1 MENTQEQKKS
11 FRMWPFV
18 LLMKSTKLFK
28 VVKMLKFTKILIT
41 FFSMALSVFVYAFM
55 MGPWFSIGFV
65 LMLFIHEMGH
75 VMALRHKGYP
85 ASAPIFIP
93 MFGAVIFSPAFNN
106 AEEEAY
112 IGYGGPFIGGLAALA
127 LFGVWAVLPT
137 QYPLLLMISYIATF
151 INLFNMIPIRPLDGG
166 RVTRVVGSWFKW
178 IGMAGLIL
186 LGAVIREP
194 MILFIFI
201 LVLSDFDM
209 KLDKKFYIGSTLLVI
224 MTALMILGYSTQA
237 VWVDVLDVCLAG
249 LLVFVMFVVYRRDK
263 RVRLSRGIKLEV
275 KEEVSEPVASVAIRL
290 KWFALY
296 IVLLVGLIVLMV
308 VQASYLPQHV
318 K

>member
-1 MENTQEQKKS
+1 MKEESVENTQEQKKS

-112 IGYGGPFIGGLAALA
+112 IGYGGPFIGGLAAVA

-137 QYPLLLMISYIATF
+137 QYPLLL
-151 INLFNMIPIRPLDGG
+151 
-166 RVTRVVGSWFKW
+166 
-178 IGMAGLIL
+178 
-186 LGAVIREP
+186 
-194 MILFIFI
+194 
-201 LVLSDFDM
+201 
-209 KLDKKFYIGSTLLVI
+209 
-224 MTALMILGYSTQA
+224 
-237 VWVDVLDVCLAG
+237 
-249 LLVFVMFVVYRRDK
+249 
-263 RVRLSRGIKLEV
+263 
-275 KEEVSEPVASVAIRL
+275 
-290 KWFALY
+290 
-296 IVLLVGLIVLMV
+296 
-308 VQASYLPQHV
+308 
-318 K
+318 